1 MAYKVFVDD
10 GYDYMDESKRYA
22 LGVYETYEEAVEAAK
37 ELVREN
43 LCSMHRRGMTPDQLF
58 EAYRGFGEDPF
69 VMAVPPAELVLPVF
83 SARAYAQE
91 RCPEVCG
98 PIKAGVS
105 TRPWWQFWRA
115 AR

>member
-1 MAYKVFVDD
+1 MGAAVRHDQP
-10 GYDYMDESKRYA
+10 EQR
-22 LGVYETYEEAVEAAK
+22 LGVDLEVLHGDEEAVEAAK
-37 ELVREN
+37 ELVWEN
-43 LCSMHRRGMTPDQLF
+43 LCSMHRRGMTPEQLF

-69 VMAVPPAELVLPVF
+69 VVAVPPAELVLPVF

-91 RCPEVCG
+91 RCPEACG

-115 AR
+115 AQ